1 MRYVAYADR
10 KAVAAALR
18 PVYTAVDADAALAA
32 LVAFADS
39 HLGQEVPGRG
49 SNPGRERVGSGS
61 SRSWTSVPRPGEV
74 IYTTNSIKSLNHQLR
89 KVTQEPG
96 PLPLRHGRRQSDVAG
111 DPQPSRTMRARERA
125 KQAGKPRAQRTTP
138 GKLVEGFTVQGWTR
152 ALNELAIRYPERF
165 PQTNQTQP
173 FTQTT

>member
-1 MRYVAYADR
+1 
-10 KAVAAALR
+10 
-18 PVYTAVDADAALAA
+18 
-32 LVAFADS
+32 
-39 HLGQEVPGRG
+39 
-49 SNPGRERVGSGS
+49 
-61 SRSWTSVPRPGEV
+61 V
-74 IYTTNSIKSLNHQLR
+74 IYTTNSIESLNHQLR

-125 KQAGKPRAQRTTP
+125 KQAGKPRAQRTAP

-165 PQTNQTQP
+165 PQTN
-173 FTQTT
+173 